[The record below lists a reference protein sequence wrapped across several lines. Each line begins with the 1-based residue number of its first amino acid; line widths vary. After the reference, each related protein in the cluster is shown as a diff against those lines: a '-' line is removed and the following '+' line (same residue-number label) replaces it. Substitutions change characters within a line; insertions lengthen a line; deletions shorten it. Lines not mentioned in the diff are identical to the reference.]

1 MTGEPQERA
10 DDTASSAAQQVVTKR
25 YDRMAPLYDI
35 YTGPMELLGMT
46 RRRRRLLSR
55 AVGSVLEIGV
65 GTGQNLSHYPRG
77 VRITGIDISESM
89 LSRARKRASVAGR
102 SIELRVADAHQLP
115 FEDGEFDTVVATSVF
130 CSVADP
136 IAALREARRVTSSDG
151 QILLLEHVRP
161 ESRLFG
167 FLADRVNGVASRV
180 FGFNVNRRT
189 EHNVA
194 AAGMEIV
201 DVRRN
206 GIWRE
211 MVAASRGRRVDD
223 DVTSDESQS

>member
-1 MTGEPQERA
+1 MTREPQKRA
-10 DDTASSAAQQVVTKR
+10 DDTASCAAQQVVTKR

-46 RRRRRLLSR
+46 RRRRRLLSS

-65 GTGQNLSHYPRG
+65 GTGQNLSHYPQG

-136 IAALREARRVTSSDG
+136 VTALREARRVTSTDG

-167 FLADRVNGVASRV
+167 FLADRINGVVSRV

-194 AAGMEIV
+194 AAAMEIV

-211 MVAASRGRRVDD
+211 IVAAPSGRRVDD
-223 DVTSDESQS
+223 DLASNGSQS